1 MENRRVKIVAIDD
14 NPDNLISLRA
24 LINEAFPNAEFYME
38 TNGMQGIELVAA
50 KHPDVVML
58 DVVMPG
64 MDGFEVCK
72 RLKADSELCD
82 IPVVFLTAIKGDKE
96 HRIHALNLGAE
107 AFLAKPIDET
117 ELVALIR
124 AMVKIR
130 KAYVDK
136 KDENERLN
144 NLVSIRTRQLE
155 KELED
160 RKRIMADLVAA
171 KERAEE
177 GDRLKSAFLANMSH
191 EIRTPM
197 NGILGFTELLES
209 PDLSGE
215 EQQEY
220 IRIIQKSGKR
230 MLSILNDIIDISK
243 IEAGMMKVKIVESN
257 LNNQMENVY
266 NMLKPEADAKHLKLS
281 FVNAFPLDRAYI
293 KSDKEKVYSII
304 INLVKNAIKYTDK
317 GEVEFSY
324 KLVDGK
330 SDTPPELLF
339 CVRDTGVG
347 IPKERQEAIFE
358 RFIQADIADLH
369 GREGAGLG
377 LSITKAYVEML
388 GGKIGVE
395 SELGKGSL
403 FYFTIPYNAEPG
415 GVSEKLTNNKQQ
427 S

>member
-14 NPDNLISLRA
+14 NPDNLISLHA

-38 TNGMQGIELVAA
+38 TNGMQGVELVSV
-50 KHPDVVML
+50 KHPDVVLL

-72 RLKADSELCD
+72 SLKADPEMRD

-96 HRIHALNLGAE
+96 HRIHALNVGAE

-117 ELVALIR
+117 ELVAQIR

-130 KAYVDK
+130 KANEDK
-136 KDENERLN
+136 RNENERLN
-144 NLVSIRTRQLE
+144 NLVRIRTQQLE
-155 KELED
+155 KELEE
-160 RKRIMADLVAA
+160 RKQIMADLVAA
-171 KERAEE
+171 KERAEQ

-220 IRIIQKSGKR
+220 VRIIQKSGKR

-243 IEAGMMKVKIVESN
+243 IEAGMMNVNIGESN

-266 NMLKPEADAKHLKLS
+266 NMLKPEAESKYLRFS
-281 FVNAFPLDRAYI
+281 FVNAFPLNRAYI
-293 KSDKEKVYSII
+293 KSDKEKLYSVI
-304 INLVKNAIKYTDK
+304 INLVKNAIKYTDN

-324 KLVDGK
+324 KLVEGK
-330 SDTPPELLF
+330 SEAPSELLF

-395 SELGKGSL
+395 SEVGKGSL

-415 GVSEKLTNNKQQ
+415 GVSEMIKDK
-427 S
+427 

>member
-1 MENRRVKIVAIDD
+1 MENRMVKIVAIDD
-14 NPDNLISLRA
+14 NTDNLISLRA

-38 TNGMQGIELVAA
+38 TNGIQGIELVAA
-50 KHPDVVML
+50 KRPDVVLL

-64 MDGFEVCK
+64 MDGFEVCE
-72 RLKADSELCD
+72 RLKEDSELCD

-96 HRIHALNLGAE
+96 HRIRALNVGAE

-117 ELVALIR
+117 ELLALIR

-130 KAYVDK
+130 KANADK

-160 RKRIMADLVAA
+160 RKRIMADLVVA
-171 KERAEE
+171 KERAEQ

-209 PDLSGE
+209 PDLTGE
-215 EQQEY
+215 QQQEY
-220 IRIIQKSGKR
+220 IKIIQKSGKR

-243 IEAGMMKVKIVESN
+243 IEAGMMTVTIGESN

-281 FVNAFPLDRAYI
+281 FVNAFPLERAYI
-293 KSDKEKVYSII
+293 KSDKEKLYSII
-304 INLVKNAIKYTDK
+304 TNLVKNAIKYTDK
-317 GEVEFSY
+317 GMVEFSY
-324 KLVDGK
+324 KLVDSK
-330 SDTPPELLF
+330 TDTPPELLF
-339 CVRDTGVG
+339 CVKDTGLG

-358 RFIQADIADLH
+358 RFIQADIADMY

-395 SELGKGSL
+395 SEVGKGSL
-403 FYFTIPYNAEPG
+403 FYFTIPYKAEPD
-415 GVSEKLTNNKQQ
+415 GVSEKVSCK
-427 S
+427 

>member
-14 NPDNLISLRA
+14 NTDNLITLRA

-38 TNGMQGIELVAA
+38 TNGVQGIELVCA
-50 KHPDVVML
+50 KHPDVVLL
-58 DVVMPG
+58 DLVMPG

-72 RLKADSELCD
+72 RLKSDSELCD

-96 HRIHALNLGAE
+96 HRIHALNVGAE

-117 ELVALIR
+117 ELIAQIR

-130 KAYVDK
+130 IANVDK
-136 KDENERLN
+136 KNENERLN
-144 NLVSIRTRQLE
+144 NLVALRTIQLE
-155 KELED
+155 KELEE

-177 GDRLKSAFLANMSH
+177 SDRLKSAFLANMSH

-197 NGILGFTELLES
+197 NGILGFSELLEL
-209 PDLSGE
+209 PDVTGE
-215 EQQEY
+215 EQKEY
-220 IRIIQKSGKR
+220 IKIIQKSGKR
-230 MLSILNDIIDISK
+230 MLNLLNDIIDISK
-243 IEAGMMKVKIVESN
+243 IESGMMKVKVGESN

-266 NMLKPEADAKHLKLS
+266 NMLKPEAEAKHLKLS
-281 FVNAFPLDRAYI
+281 YVNAFPLERAYI

-304 INLVKNAIKYTDK
+304 TNLVKNAIKYTDE
-317 GEVEFSY
+317 GMVEYSY
-324 KLVDGK
+324 QLVEGYA
-330 SDTPPELLF
+330 DTPPHLLF
-339 CVRDTGVG
+339 HVKDTGLG
-347 IPKERQEAIFE
+347 IPKERQAAIFE
-358 RFIQADIADLH
+358 RFIQADIADTY

-388 GGKIGVE
+388 GGTIGLE
-395 SELGKGSL
+395 SEEGKGSL

-415 GVSEKLTNNKQQ
+415 GVSAKQTNNE
-427 S
+427 

>member
-1 MENRRVKIVAIDD
+1 MENRRIKIVAIDD
-14 NPDNLISLRA
+14 NPDNLISLHA

-38 TNGMQGIELVAA
+38 MNGMKGIELVAA
-50 KHPDVVML
+50 KHPDVVLL

-72 RLKADSELCD
+72 RLKADTELCD

-96 HRIHALNLGAE
+96 HRIHALDAGAE

-117 ELVALIR
+117 ELVAQIR

-130 KAYVDK
+130 KANADK
-136 KDENERLN
+136 RDENERLN
-144 NLVSIRTRQLE
+144 NLVFIRTRQLE

-160 RKRIMADLVAA
+160 RKHIMADLVAA
-171 KERAEE
+171 KERAEQ

-220 IRIIQKSGKR
+220 VRIIQKSGKR

-243 IEAGMMKVKIVESN
+243 IEAGMMKVTIGESN

-266 NMLKPEADAKHLKLS
+266 NMLKPEAEAKHLKFS
-281 FVNAFPLDRAYI
+281 FTNAFPLDKAYI

-317 GEVEFSY
+317 GAIEFSY
-324 KLVDGK
+324 KMVNGK
-330 SDTPPELLF
+330 SGDPTELLF
-339 CVRDTGVG
+339 CVKDTGVG

-395 SELGKGSL
+395 SEVGQGSM
-403 FYFTIPYNAEPG
+403 FFFTIPYNAEPT
-415 GVSEKLTNNKQQ
+415 GVSEKISNK
-427 S
+427 